1 MTTIYTILD
10 AIIDIGLDRFVMIN
24 TGPKRAAAV
33 LAAQQIAFARG
44 LIAMMLILV
53 SAPALGSVFGAGAHV
68 ELLRWL
74 APLPLV
80 RSLANLRVKQ
90 VLQEYRN
97 GPEMVA
103 ASASQVA
110 ALLALFPALAFF
122 EDERAMVASLYVDSI
137 VYVGATWAVL
147 PRERVTVM
155 DSSLRRDA
163 LIYGLPLIVNGAGL
177 LVVSQADKLLIGNLF
192 GLKTLALYSL
202 VVNLALMPLAPLDAV
217 LQNLSIAFLSKHED
231 IDGSS
236 SRSLVVSWMFTVV
249 ASAYATCIALLLDV
263 FVPLFYGARYSAA
276 PEVKVLVALLAFSR
290 FSRQGPTAV
299 LLAAGWTGR
308 LAAANLVAGIGL
320 VIGYVFG
327 LLVGIL
333 PAVLAGIV
341 AGDAVAT
348 LFIFFQIRRRLP
360 AKTIIV
366 HAILLTLPVAATCAL
381 VLPDGGG
388 PLWKR
393 GLILLPAL
401 MLVGLDLVV
410 GQRLHPIGKPSPR
423 PARAA

>member
-1 MTTIYTILD
+1 
-10 AIIDIGLDRFVMIN
+10 
-24 TGPKRAAAV
+24 
-33 LAAQQIAFARG
+33 
-44 LIAMMLILV
+44 
-53 SAPALGSVFGAGAHV
+53 
-68 ELLRWL
+68 
-74 APLPLV
+74 
-80 RSLANLRVKQ
+80 
-90 VLQEYRN
+90 
-97 GPEMVA
+97 
-103 ASASQVA
+103 
-110 ALLALFPALAFF
+110 
-122 EDERAMVASLYVDSI
+122 
-137 VYVGATWAVL
+137 
-147 PRERVTVM
+147 M

-236 SRSLVVSWMFTVV
+236 SRSSVVSWMFTVV

-299 LLAAGWTGR
+299 VLAAGWTGR